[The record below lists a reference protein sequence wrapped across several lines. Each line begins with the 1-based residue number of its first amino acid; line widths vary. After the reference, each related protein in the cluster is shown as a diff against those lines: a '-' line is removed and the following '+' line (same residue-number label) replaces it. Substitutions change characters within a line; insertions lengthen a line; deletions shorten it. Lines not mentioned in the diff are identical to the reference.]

1 MRASPVSRLMA
12 MVAVSVT
19 MGVLLAGTVA
29 PLLAVGVMAVRWA
42 DQNAAVLMPAKLPI
56 EPLPQRSRLLDRHGN
71 EVALFFEQYRIV
83 VPLEDVSP
91 VMLDAVLA
99 IEDHRFFEHGPMDA
113 QGTLR
118 AFVKN
123 AAQQEVAEGG
133 STITQQLVKLTL
145 VNQADTE
152 AEAEAATATTYDR
165 KVRELRYAIGLERD
179 FDKDWILQQ
188 YLNLAYFGD
197 GAHGVEAAARHYFS
211 RSASELTLR
220 QAALLAG
227 LIKNPTVYDPTED
240 PEVARER
247 RDLVLDR
254 MADLGMIS
262 AVKAERVKLRGLR
275 LRVAPVV
282 NGCVATA
289 APFFCDYVYE
299 HLLRDDALGKTVA
312 KRERALNTG
321 GLTIVTTLDL
331 GMQRAAERSVRKHV
345 YPTDQAIGGL
355 AMVEPGTG
363 AVRALAQSRPMGR
376 DQRRGETYLNYVIPP
391 SYGDAVGFQ
400 AGSTFKVFVLSAAI
414 SQGIPLSTRI
424 HAPEQISLPVSA
436 YSGCEGPLRSTEV
449 WSPQNSTGSGTF
461 DLITGTRQ
469 SVNTFYAQLELRT
482 GLCEPFQLARRMGIV
497 LDEPDRQ
504 LVPAFTLGVAE
515 TDPLSMAE
523 AFATFAARGVHCA
536 SSPVTE
542 LRDEAGSVVRTYR
555 ARCERVLDEHVAD
568 GVNAVL
574 RGVQEPGGF
583 GHGAG
588 IALNQP
594 SAGKTGTID
603 QNRAVWFVG
612 YTPDLAAAAMI
623 AGANNEGH
631 WITLNGQMVGG
642 ERIFE
647 AFGST
652 EAGPIWGDAM
662 KVVQQWLPDRD
673 FVSPPPWVFTG
684 PEGDEGSPA
693 SPRPAVG

>member
-1 MRASPVSRLMA
+1 MRASPASRLLA
-12 MVAVSVT
+12 MVAVSVA

-29 PLLAVGVMAVRWA
+29 PLLAMGVIAVRWA
-42 DQNAAVLMPAKLPI
+42 DQNADLLLPARLTI

-71 EVALFFEQYRIV
+71 EVALFFDQYRIV
-83 VPLEDVSP
+83 VPLEDVKP
-91 VMLDAVLA
+91 VMLKAVLA
-99 IEDHRFFEHGPMDA
+99 IEDHRFFEHGPLDA

-123 AAQQEVAEGG
+123 AAQDELAEGG

-145 VNQADTE
+145 LNQADTE
-152 AEAEAATATTYDR
+152 AEAEAATEPTYDR
-165 KVRELRYAIGLERD
+165 KVRELRYAMGLERD

-211 RSASELTLR
+211 RSASELRLP

-227 LIKNPTVYDPTED
+227 LIKSPTQFDPTED
-240 PEVARER
+240 PLVARVR

-254 MADLGMIS
+254 MAELRMIS
-262 AVKAERVKLRGLR
+262 TANADRVKLRGLR
-275 LRVAPVV
+275 LRIAPVG
-282 NGCVATA
+282 NGCVASA
-289 APFFCDYVYE
+289 APFFCAYVYE
-299 HLLRDDALGKTVA
+299 RLLRDDALGNTPA
-312 KRERALNTG
+312 KRERELNTG
-321 GLTIVTTLDL
+321 GLTIATTLDL
-331 GMQRAAERSVRKHV
+331 GVQGAADRSVRKHV

-363 AVRALAQSRPMGR
+363 AVRALAQSRPMGL
-376 DQRRGETYLNYVIPP
+376 DQRRGETFLNYAVPP
-391 SYGDAVGFQ
+391 SYGDALGFQ

-414 SQGIPLSTRI
+414 NQGIPLLTRI
-424 HAPEQISLPVSA
+424 HAPEQISLPVSL
-436 YSGCEGPLRSTEV
+436 YSGCDGPLRSTEV
-449 WSPQNSTGSGTF
+449 WSPESSTGSGTF

-469 SVNTFYAQLELRT
+469 SVNTLFAQLELLT
-482 GLCEPFQLARRMGIV
+482 GLCEPYQLAKRMGIE
-497 LDEPDRQ
+497 LNDPERQ
-504 LVPAFTLGVAE
+504 QVPSFTLGVME
-515 TDPLSMAE
+515 TNPLSMAE

-536 SSPVTE
+536 SMPVTE
-542 LRDEAGSVVRTYR
+542 LRDEAGSVVHTYPS
-555 ARCERVLDEHVAD
+555 RCERVLGKHVAD
-568 GVNAVL
+568 GVNEVL

-583 GHGAG
+583 GHSAG

-603 QNRAVWFVG
+603 QNMTVWFVG

-623 AGANNEGH
+623 AGANSQGH
-631 WITLNGQMVGG
+631 WITLNGQVVGG
-642 ERIFE
+642 ELVTQ

-673 FVSPPPWVFTG
+673 FVSPPLSVFTG
-684 PEGDEGSPA
+684 REDGAASTPA
-693 SPRPAVG
+693 AAS